1 MYLVFQILSQSKDEL
16 GLILVGS
23 EDTNNPLEDGQSY
36 GNIEIVHTLQLATW
50 NMVHTLSK
58 YKKCTTTEG
67 DWLDA
72 LIVAADLIKTEAE

>member
-1 MYLVFQILSQSKDEL
+1 MFQILAQSKDEL

-23 EDTNNPLEDGQSY
+23 EDTNNPLFEDGQSY
-36 GNIEIVHTLQLATW
+36 ENIEIVHTLELANW
-50 NMVHTLSK
+50 SMVHTLSK
-58 YKKCTTTEG
+58 YQKCTTTEG